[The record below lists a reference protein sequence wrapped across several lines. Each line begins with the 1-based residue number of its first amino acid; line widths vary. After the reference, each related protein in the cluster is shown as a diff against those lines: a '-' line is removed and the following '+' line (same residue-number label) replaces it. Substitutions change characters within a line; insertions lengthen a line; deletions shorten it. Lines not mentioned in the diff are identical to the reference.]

1 VLVAVLVDLSK
12 PKVAVDVPLMTSP
25 VAVLVV
31 VLSYCVV
38 VVDDVAFE
46 TVVDVNVGVV
56 LVFEFLAWVVN
67 VVVFTVGVVVDVVLD
82 VVVGV
87 NVECVLELTEAVVD
101 VVVGV

>member
-1 VLVAVLVDLSK
+1 
-12 PKVAVDVPLMTSP
+12 MTSP

-67 VVVFTVGVVVDVVLD
+67 VVVFTVGAVVDVVLD